1 MEIYHI
7 YVYSSATPKSARH
20 APVTDMATIHVDI
33 LTPKYA
39 LFMKNV
45 VERLKRSHDLL
56 ITARDYSEL
65 NELLG
70 RVGISARIVG
80 RHAESKEEK
89 LRESLSRSLELEGLY
104 KGVNLAFAQAS
115 PETARV
121 AFGLGVPYYL
131 VHDSPHAEAQSRLT
145 VPLANAVLT
154 PFPVY
159 ARHWRRYGAKRVIKY
174 RSLDPMAWIGWASKL
189 PNPVDTGRGGRGLV
203 VIREEEYKASYL
215 EGKRTNLQSLA
226 VELARLGYDVVYA
239 PRYSAEVDLPGVI
252 TMKTHPIMTPLLKA
266 ADAFIG
272 AGGPMNTEAVLLG
285 TPTYSLYPGEPTD
298 IEAYL
303 MRRGLVKRIPVGDLI
318 RHFESSSIKEE
329 KMAFEKQAEKLRES
343 LTDPTDF
350 LVDFVEKAL
359 SAPTRIFPLRADT
372 RHRSAR
378 VL

>member
-1 MEIYHI
+1 
-7 YVYSSATPKSARH
+7 
-20 APVTDMATIHVDI
+20 MAKIHVDI

-45 VERLKRSHDLL
+45 LERLKQNHDLM

-70 RVGISARIVG
+70 RVGINAKVVG
-80 RHAESKEEK
+80 RHAESKEDK
-89 LRESLSRSLELEGLY
+89 LRESLNRSLELEGLY
-104 KGVNLAFAQAS
+104 KGVDLAFAQAS

-145 VPLANAVLT
+145 VPLATAVLT

-159 ARHWRRYGAKRVIKY
+159 ARHWRKYGARQVIKY

-189 PNPVDTGRGGRGLV
+189 PNPVNAGKGGKGLV

-226 VELARLGYDVVYA
+226 VDLARLGYDVVYA
-239 PRYSAEVDLPGVI
+239 PRYNAEIDLPGVI
-252 TMKTHPIMTPLLKA
+252 TVRSHPIMTPLLKS

-272 AGGPMNTEAVLLG
+272 AGGTMNAEAALLG

-298 IEAYL
+298 VESYL
-303 MRRGLVKRIPVGDLI
+303 IRRGLVKRMPIGELI
-318 RHFESSSIKEE
+318 RHFERTSIKEE
-329 KMAFEKQAEKLRES
+329 KLAFERQAEKFRKS

-350 LVDFVEKAL
+350 LVGFIERAL
-359 SAPTRIFPLRADT
+359 NAPT
-372 RHRSAR
+372 
-378 VL
+378 

>member
-7 YVYSSATPKSARH
+7 YVYSSATPKSACH
-20 APVTDMATIHVDI
+20 AHVTDMARIHVDI

-45 VERLKRSHDLL
+45 VERLKRNHDLMV
-56 ITARDYSEL
+56 TARDYSEL

-70 RVGISARIVG
+70 RVGMSARVVG
-80 RHAESKEEK
+80 RHAETKEEK
-89 LRESLSRSLELEGLY
+89 LRESLNRSLELEGLY
-104 KGVNLAFAQAS
+104 KDVDLAFAQAS

-145 VPLANAVLT
+145 VPLAAAVLT

-159 ARHWRRYGAKRVIKY
+159 ARHWRRYGAKQVIKY

-189 PNPVDTGRGGRGLV
+189 PNPVDVGKGGKGLV

-226 VELARLGYDVVYA
+226 VELAHLGYDVVYV
-239 PRYSAEVDLPGVI
+239 PRYGAEVDLPGVTAI
-252 TMKTHPIMTPLLKA
+252 RTHPIMTPLLKV

-272 AGGPMNTEAVLLG
+272 AGGTMNTEAVLLG

-298 IEAYL
+298 VEAYL
-303 MRRGLVKRIPVGDLI
+303 MRRGLVKRIPVEELI
-318 RHFESSSIKEE
+318 KHFENSPIKEE
-329 KMAFEKQAEKLRES
+329 KLAFEKRAQKFRES

-350 LVDFVEKAL
+350 LVEFVEKAL
-359 SAPTRIFPLRADT
+359 NAP
-372 RHRSAR
+372 S
-378 VL
+378 